1 MLENCHPPGR
11 CHAFLLFLARS
22 NFQAR
27 LCILLGKNEGL
38 LVVNYEFSCSYH
50 CGPGCQYFEGY
61 AIYGFSQEISWFE
74 FHALIDLFPVIR
86 VFLSKTQPS
95 QMSDFIQVYTK
106 NSLSFFL
113 VCRVKRARHEMT
125 TRMTG
130 EAFFSSWAAALIWRV
145 SSLRRSRM
153 RALPSLIRRKRETV
167 RRLFLLGPFSLNSC
181 KVAFFSCS
189 DVDTPDCAALK
200 LIDFGRSIDM
210 KLFPAGTTFSANC
223 YTEDFQCIE
232 MKEGRAWTTQVPLTS
247 AT

>member
-1 MLENCHPPGR
+1 MGVNNACVLENCHPPGR
-11 CHAFLLFLARS
+11 CHAFLLLLARS

-27 LCILLGKNEGL
+27 LCIVFVENEGL

-125 TRMTG
+125 TRVTE
-130 EAFFSSWAAALIWRV
+130 EALFSSRAVALV
-145 SSLRRSRM
+145 MSAPSLRCSRVL
-153 RALPSLIRRKRETV
+153 ALPSLIRSKIETA
-167 RRLFLLGPFSLNSC
+167 RRFL
-181 KVAFFSCS
+181 
-189 DVDTPDCAALK
+189 
-200 LIDFGRSIDM
+200 
-210 KLFPAGTTFSANC
+210 
-223 YTEDFQCIE
+223 
-232 MKEGRAWTTQVPLTS
+232 
-247 AT
+247 

>member
-50 CGPGCQYFEGY
+50 CGPGCQYFEDD
-61 AIYGFSQEISWFE
+61 AIYGLSQDISWLE
-74 FHALIDLFPVIR
+74 FHSLIDLLPVIR
-86 VFLSKTQPS
+86 VFLSKPQPS

-106 NSLSFFL
+106 NSVSFFL
-113 VCRVKRARHEMT
+113 VLRVKRARHEMT
-125 TRMTG
+125 TRVTG
-130 EAFFSSWAAALIWRV
+130 EALFSSRPAALVWRV
-145 SSLRRSRM
+145 SSLRRV
-153 RALPSLIRRKRETV
+153 RALLPLIRRKRETV
-167 RRLFLLGPFSLNSC
+167 RRLFLLGLSSLNSC
-181 KVAFFSCS
+181 EVAFFSCS